1 MATSFRWSYKPKLDL
16 KLFFCDKRKTFAC
29 CRKKFMRIIFSFGLM
44 RINLSKNLFAMDLFA
59 QNIREFRQMRSYS
72 QEYMALELGIH
83 TSNYNRLETG
93 IQHANISR
101 VAEIARILCVE
112 PFELFIDKTNRKRLA
127 EAQLNENRLQQL
139 ELELL
144 TLRKLLLTKSDSN
157 QAIYTLSTSTT
168 ASNLQGF
175 VS

>member
-1 MATSFRWSYKPKLDL
+1 
-16 KLFFCDKRKTFAC
+16 
-29 CRKKFMRIIFSFGLM
+29 MRTIFSFGSMGL
-44 RINLSKNLFAMDLFA
+44 NLSQNSIAMDLFA
-59 QNIREFRQMRSYS
+59 QNIREFRQLRSYS

-93 IQHANISR
+93 VQHASISR
-101 VAEIARILCVE
+101 IAEIAKILCVE

-127 EAQLNENRLQQL
+127 EAQLNEMRLQQL
-139 ELELL
+139 ELELS
-144 TLRKLLLTKSDSN
+144 TLRKLLFSKSDSN
-157 QAIYTLSTSTT
+157 QAIYTLSNSAS